1 MQYLKEDGSLDI
13 EKIRNL
19 PIEEKIK
26 VLPTLTQEQKEDY
39 WAKRPINEGKMGTQ
53 PVYVDYTL
61 EDELKNGAALALDFL
76 KEMREK
82 YCR

>member
-26 VLPTLTQEQKEDY
+26 VLPTLTQEQKEEY

-53 PVYVDYTL
+53 PVYVDYPM
-61 EDELKNGAALALDFL
+61 EQDGVDALDFL
-76 KEMREK
+76 NKIRIK
-82 YCR
+82 YGTKK

>member
-26 VLPTLTQEQKEDY
+26 VLPTLTQEQKEEY
-39 WAKRPINEGKMGTQ
+39 WVKRPINEGKMGTQ